1 MANKNSSNTNL
12 TVSSAGAINYPSQP
26 AFFAHLSSSVGNV
39 TGDATVYTVLC
50 DDVIYDQ
57 ASNYTAGTGTFTA
70 PVTGRYH
77 FTAGLTISTIGVAT
91 RFNATISATSNVAT
105 FIELNPST
113 CNVGGILTVSGCCFI
128 NMNSGNTVTL
138 KFLCSG
144 TTKTVGVD
152 GQATNPITWF
162 SGMLVA

>member
-57 ASNYTAGTGTFTA
+57 A
-70 PVTGRYH
+70 
-77 FTAGLTISTIGVAT
+77 
-91 RFNATISATSNVAT
+91 SNVAT